1 MKNVFAEL
9 ISRIHMAEERNTE
22 LEDKSIETTK
32 TENQRKKKTKV
43 E

>member
-1 MKNVFAEL
+1 MKNVFGEL
-9 ISRIHMAEERNTE
+9 ISRIHMVEERNTE

-32 TENQRKKKTKV
+32 TENQRKQKTKI